1 MRVMVEHASIA
12 EARSEGGSTDE
23 TRRAPR
29 RAGSWHQRYGH
40 LFEELKRPARAMVR
54 RAFGRAFGDDEIED
68 LYANAW
74 LGTLRALERRR
85 DELEDDELR
94 RYVLTAVAN
103 QASKELRR
111 RGRRP
116 TAPLDVVSDVP
127 DGSALPEE
135 RVAGREESQVARDV
149 LGTLPPRRRAVLL
162 FRYGWGLAPS
172 EVCRLIQGLSHRAY
186 RKEITKGVQEVSSK
200 LRAVEDGTWCESREP
215 VLHAYVAG
223 VADAEQRR
231 QAEHHLAH
239 CRHCTDY
246 VTSLNGHLH
255 EIGSGIAWTGA
266 ADVIAGDGIS
276 VSDRVG
282 EAVDRVREPT
292 VGLLMRGGTE
302 PAETSAQ
309 VAAAG
314 GARGAGVGAVG
325 GLAKLAGVGAVPK
338 LVAACLGTGAA
349 ATACVA
355 SGVAPVGIP
364 DTSGSPKVERVAEAR
379 SDTRESR
386 LPEPSTLPTQVG
398 HEVPAPRPSI
408 DDGAA
413 QPGTDPDDSAPP
425 EPAPAPPIEQEFGLA
440 PTAPAAGQSSSMP
453 ASGSSVA
460 GGGDGGGGGA
470 VAREFGP

>member
-1 MRVMVEHASIA
+1 MVENASKA
-12 EARSEGGSTDE
+12 EARCGEGSADD
-23 TRRAPR
+23 AYDPR
-29 RAGSWHQRYGH
+29 RAGSWHQRYGD
-40 LFEELKRPARAMVR
+40 LFAELKRPARAMVR

-85 DELEDDELR
+85 DQLGDDELR
-94 RYVLTAVAN
+94 SYILTAVAN

-116 TAPLDVVSDVP
+116 TAPLDIARGVP

-135 RVAGREESQVARDV
+135 RATGREESEVVRDV

-162 FRYGWGLAPS
+162 FRYGWGLAPN
-172 EVCRLIQGLSHRAY
+172 EVCRLIQGLSRRAY
-186 RKEITKGVQEVSSK
+186 RKEITKGVQEVGSK
-200 LRAVEDGTWCESREP
+200 LKAVEEGSWCESREP
-215 VLHAYVAG
+215 ILHAYVAG

-255 EIGSGIAWTGA
+255 EIGSGVGWTGVADVLAGDRVSIADRLSDA
-266 ADVIAGDGIS
+266 ADRA
-276 VSDRVG
+276 
-282 EAVDRVREPT
+282 RET
-292 VGLLMRGGTE
+292 SLGFLTRGGAE
-302 PAETSAQ
+302 PAETTAQ

-314 GARGAGVGAVG
+314 GARGAGVGAAG
-325 GLAKLAGVGAVPK
+325 GLAKLAGAGAIPK
-338 LVAACLGTGAA
+338 LVAACVGTGAA

-355 SGVAPVGIP
+355 TGVAPIGLP
-364 DTSGSPKVERVAEAR
+364 DTTRHAKVERAAEHR
-379 SDTRESR
+379 SDDRHRPLSSPT
-386 LPEPSTLPTQVG
+386 TLPTQVG

-408 DDGAA
+408 EQGEQQPAA
-413 QPGTDPDDSAPP
+413 PDPPTDATP

-440 PTAPAAGQSSSMP
+440 SESASTGPSSS
-453 ASGSSVA
+453 AVSGGGGTGA
-460 GGGDGGGGGA
+460 GGDGASGGA
-470 VAREFGP
+470 VEREFGP